1 MGWAEEKEKE
11 DMFNK
16 HCKKVALIMALSMM
30 TSVTAFAEKKIFNF
44 NVVVERTSK
53 YSGENP
59 KSDNEGYAYV
69 TVEKANVKNDSAV
82 EYAVS
87 NNSETADVSAR
98 ATYHGK
104 LKPYKQT
111 LKYNSG
117 QGIAK
122 VNYKLRIK
130 TYNYSV
136 QVSGRWNS

>member
-30 TSVTAFAEKKIFNF
+30 TSISAFAAKKEFNF
-44 NVVVERTSK
+44 KIIPKGQSAYTKANL
-53 YSGENP
+53 
-59 KSDNEGYAYV
+59 KSDNEKYAYV
-69 TVEKANVKNDSAV
+69 TVEKADLISNDKV

>member
-87 NNSETADVSAR
+87 NTGRTADVS
-98 ATYHGK
+98 TVFEFDGK
-104 LKPYKQT
+104 IKPYKDR
-111 LKYNSG
+111 LKYKSG
-117 QGIAK
+117 YAK
-122 VNYKLRIK
+122 KGKKYRLRIK
-130 TYNYSV
+130 SLNHNL
-136 QVSGRWNS
+136 QISGRWNS